1 MAGRPT
7 ETIEGASESDEPL
20 TGGFLQESKWLGEGQ
35 AQSTWKYRSGDANDM
50 LTQAVPYRSHL
61 TSEKASLTYLEEAR
75 GIKKIK
81 IKCYPKYLLQ

>member
-50 LTQAVPYRSHL
+50 LTQAV
-61 TSEKASLTYLEEAR
+61 SLTLDKGESFADIL
-75 GIKKIK
+75 GGSQGHKKIK